1 MDVFLDS
8 HKFSK
13 NEEGSFVHTRNLGQR
28 DGHTYPEAKW
38 SDVTIHGVNIDDS
51 MFWHFRN
58 DCLVN
63 FPSGKGSGE
72 IIVGERKIDADIRSS
87 VSGSVNNAEFEKGTG
102 EKKTYFRKRNIPK
115 SKKKKFPV
123 KPINEIQLTKKNTI
137 EEKYDEVSATMR
149 FSTSEKDPGESIDSA
164 VVIDRDI
171 FKNGYGL
178 YNLTEGEK
186 IGEKYRGLGIKR
198 GFHLINPNYD
208 CLENKIGVFLQEPE
222 NYWDI
227 KEVNSPVSDTETEF
241 SFSVSSTPEVGSPR
255 EMSRL

>member
-38 SDVTIHGVNIDDS
+38 SDVTIHGVNID
-51 MFWHFRN
+51 
-58 DCLVN
+58 
-63 FPSGKGSGE
+63 
-72 IIVGERKIDADIRSS
+72 ADIRSS

-102 EKKTYFRKRNIPK
+102 EKKTYIRKRNIPK

-178 YNLTEGEK
+178 YNLKEGEK
-186 IGEKYRGLGIKR
+186 IGEQYRDLVDITR
-198 GFHLINPNYD
+198 GFRLINPNYD
-208 CLENKIGVFLQEPE
+208 CPENKIGVFLQEPE

-227 KEVNSPVSDTETEF
+227 KPSNSSGSDTEF
-241 SFSVSSTPEVGSPR
+241 SFSVSSTPEVGSPH